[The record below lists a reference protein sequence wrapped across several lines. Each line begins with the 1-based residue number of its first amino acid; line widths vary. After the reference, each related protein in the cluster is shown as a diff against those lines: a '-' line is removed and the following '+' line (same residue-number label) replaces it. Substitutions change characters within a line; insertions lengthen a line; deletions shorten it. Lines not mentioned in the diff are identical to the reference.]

1 MTETMT
7 SVPDPAPPRVLNACM
22 VGFLKIPG
30 LQRMIGKS
38 VALISFTGTKSGLRY
53 SFPVSYSRDGDTV
66 TILTDASRRWWRNLV
81 GGVPV
86 GLRLAGIDR
95 TGTADAHVGDAGDE
109 PAVAAFLTGRSMDA
123 KAHGIRLDDAGVPD
137 PTGVRDVTP
146 RLVVVTVRLG

>member
-7 SVPDPAPPRVLNACM
+7 SVPDQAPPRLLNACM
-22 VGFLKIPG
+22 VGFLKTPG

-38 VALISFTGTKSGLRY
+38 VALISFTGRKSGVRY
-53 SFPVSYSRDGDTV
+53 SIPVSYSRDGDTV
-66 TILTDASRRWWRNLV
+66 TILTNASRRWWRNLV

-86 GLRLAGIDR
+86 GLRLAGLDR

-109 PAVAAFLTGRSMDA
+109 PAVAAFLTGRSVDA
-123 KAHGIRLDDAGVPD
+123 KAHGIRLDGDGVPD
-137 PTGVRDVTP
+137 PTGVRDLTP